1 MSSKDRDLLSGA
13 CLFLFLPSTETY
25 TLDVLDAHRAALNL
39 FFVGF
44 LLLLLFFLLRFLKR
58 IYLFVVGINAGV
70 GMPWRGCESQ
80 KRAWCS
86 LCFRKTLLFFYYPHQ
101 ASCLH
106 FLSPQESADISGA
119 LAMCLAFIDGTA
131 DSLRISCKHFYH

>member
-1 MSSKDRDLLSGA
+1 MSSKDRDLLSVA
-13 CLFLFLPSTETY
+13 SLFLFLPSTETY
-25 TLDVLDAHRAALNL
+25 HSRRAGCISHCFELVLCC
-39 FFVGF
+39 FF
-44 LLLLLFFLLRFLKR
+44 LFFLLRFLKR

-131 DSLRISCKHFYH
+131 DSLRFSCKHFYH